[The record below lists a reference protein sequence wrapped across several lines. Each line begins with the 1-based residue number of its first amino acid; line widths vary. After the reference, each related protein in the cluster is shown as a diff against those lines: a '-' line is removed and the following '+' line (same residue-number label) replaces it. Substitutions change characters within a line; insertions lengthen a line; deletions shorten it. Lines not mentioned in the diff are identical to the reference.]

1 MTYSDKDM
9 NLVALAMQ
17 EVNTERTL
25 RERAEA
31 RLTAQRGKVQFADA
45 VHGCIESILVSD
57 LAIILKQSGVETG
70 KERFYEWLRGN
81 GYVYRQACGQNL
93 PTQRSLELGIMEVK
107 HVPKTNAYGRT
118 EVRRTTMIT
127 PKGRKYF
134 YEKVMADKERINA
147 IEAEKKA
154 VKRARDNEV
163 RREKRRAEKEAKQA
177 G

>member
-17 EVNTERTL
+17 EVNAERTL

-57 LAIILKQSGVETG
+57 MAIILKQSGVETG

-134 YEKVMADKERINA
+134 YDKIMAEKDAINA
-147 IEAEKKA
+147 MEAEKKA
-154 VKRARDNEV
+154 
-163 RREKRRAEKEAKQA
+163 EKRKRDAAARKAKRYRAS
-177 G
+177 

>member
-17 EVNTERTL
+17 EVNAERTL

-57 LAIILKQSGVETG
+57 MAIILKQSGVETG

-118 EVRRTTMIT
+118 EVRRTTIIT

-154 VKRARDNEV
+154 TKKARDNEV
-163 RREKRRAEKEAKQA
+163 RREKRRIAKATTQVS
-177 G
+177 

>member
-1 MTYSDKDM
+1 MTYSNKDM

-57 LAIILKQSGVETG
+57 MAIILKQSGVETG

-154 VKRARDNEV
+154 TKKARDNEV
-163 RREKRRAEKEAKQA
+163 CREKRRIAKATTQVS
-177 G
+177 

>member
-25 RERAEA
+25 RAQAEA

-57 LAIILKQSGVETG
+57 MAIILKQSGVETG

-154 VKRARDNEV
+154 TKKARDNEV
-163 RREKRRAEKEAKQA
+163 RREKRRIAKATTQVS
-177 G
+177 

>member
-1 MTYSDKDM
+1 MTYSNNDM

-57 LAIILKQSGVETG
+57 MAIILKQSGVETG

-154 VKRARDNEV
+154 TKKTRDNEV
-163 RREKRRAEKEAKQA
+163 RREKRRIAKATTQVS
-177 G
+177 

>member
-1 MTYSDKDM
+1 MTYSNNDM

-57 LAIILKQSGVETG
+57 MAIILKQSGVETG

-154 VKRARDNEV
+154 TKKARDNEV
-163 RREKRRAEKEAKQA
+163 RREKRRIAKATTQVS
-177 G
+177 

>member
-57 LAIILKQSGVETG
+57 MAIILKQSGVETG

-154 VKRARDNEV
+154 TKKARDNEV
-163 RREKRRAEKEAKQA
+163 RREKRRIAKATTQVS
-177 G
+177 

>member
-17 EVNTERTL
+17 EVNAERTL

-57 LAIILKQSGVETG
+57 MAIILKQSGVETG

-154 VKRARDNEV
+154 TKKTRDNEV
-163 RREKRRAEKEAKQA
+163 RREKRRIAKATTQVS
-177 G
+177 

>member
-1 MTYSDKDM
+1 MTYSNNDM

-17 EVNTERTL
+17 EVNTERIL

-57 LAIILKQSGVETG
+57 MAIILKQSGVETG

-154 VKRARDNEV
+154 TKKARNNEA
-163 RREKRRAEKEAKQA
+163 RREKRRLAKDAKQVS
-177 G
+177 

>member
-25 RERAEA
+25 REQAEA

-57 LAIILKQSGVETG
+57 MAIILKQSGVETG

-154 VKRARDNEV
+154 TKKARDNEV
-163 RREKRRAEKEAKQA
+163 RREKRRIAKATTQVS
-177 G
+177 